1 MRYSILN
8 SLHQSWWP
16 GKVSGFILLLF
27 ASSANATTIG
37 GVDFPQGAISF
48 ADAVV
53 SYNPDAGGAVP
64 SAANSEP
71 SNALGLPEV
80 PGNTSIGA
88 CSGDPYACPFVSLG
102 DGGSIT
108 LKFTDNL
115 LTGSGDSSLDLWV
128 FEVGPDVEDTFVDIS
143 KDGNTWFSVGKVFGT
158 TSGIDI
164 DAFGFSQTDSFGY
177 VRLTDDPNE
186 GSTTGASVG
195 ADIDAIGAIS
205 TVPSVPVPPAI
216 WLFGSGLMGLLGFV
230 RRNA

>member
-8 SLHQSWWP
+8 SLHQSWWQ

-158 TSGIDI
+158 TSGVDI
-164 DAFGFSQTDSFGY
+164 DAFGFSQTDSFAY
-177 VRLTDDPNE
+177 VRMTDDPNE